1 MRKRGNWK
9 EEDRD
14 LDTETKIYLRTER
27 WGDTNVS
34 EKEREKDREGERG
47 KEREGHRE
55 RYTYMEGE
63 TE

>member
-1 MRKRGNWK
+1 M
-9 EEDRD
+9 
-14 LDTETKIYLRTER
+14 DTETKRYLKTER
-27 WGDTNVS
+27 WGDINVS